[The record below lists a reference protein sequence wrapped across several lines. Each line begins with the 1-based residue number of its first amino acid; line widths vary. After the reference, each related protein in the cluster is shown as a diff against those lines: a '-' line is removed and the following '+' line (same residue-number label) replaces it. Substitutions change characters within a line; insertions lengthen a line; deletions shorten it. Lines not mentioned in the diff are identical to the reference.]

1 MKWHVE
7 KKILMQAEMIIYYS
21 DLGRLLRKL
30 KKMDIRKLFLS
41 RSIPR
46 SYVAPPPFQSLTVWI
61 IFFFYMYFKE

>member
-1 MKWHVE
+1 
-7 KKILMQAEMIIYYS
+7 MQAEMIIYYS

-46 SYVAPPPFQSLTVWI
+46 SYVAPPLSNL
-61 IFFFYMYFKE
+61 